1 MNALQNGRSLQGAN
15 GAKSFFQKYYLV
27 ITFLLM
33 FVVSCLLSPKFLTP
47 LNLLNILT
55 QNATTAI
62 LSYGMLFVIVTGG
75 IDLSVGSFLALSVCL
90 TAGLLNQNWPIAAVC
105 LFVVLVMAA
114 GGAIA
119 GGLIAFGKIEPF
131 IATLAMQQVVRG
143 IAYIYQVGSVAVINN
158 QTFLT
163 NFAGNLGP
171 IPIAII
177 YAAIIGVIM
186 HILLKNT
193 TFGRKTYAIGGSK
206 EAAKLV
212 GVSVNKML
220 ISIYVLSAILAGIA
234 GIIMAARLRVGTALV
249 GRPGAGCHRLGGH
262 RRRGLYRRPGHGDEH
277 RAGRADPR
285 DHRQHHEPDGGCHLS
300 PDDDQR
306 RDHRGGRA
314 GQAGLRGAP

>member
-1 MNALQNGRSLQGAN
+1 MNALQNGRSLQGTN

-33 FVVSCLLSPKFLTP
+33 FVVSCLLSPKFFTP

-105 LFVVLVMAA
+105 LFVVLVMAV

-177 YAAIIGVIM
+177 YAVIIGVIM

-249 GRPGAGCHRLGGH
+249 GDGLELDAIASVVIGGA
-262 RRRGLYRRPGHGDEH
+262 
-277 RAGRADPR
+277 AFT
-285 DHRQHHEPDGGCHLS
+285 
-300 PDDDQR
+300 
-306 RDHRGGRA
+306 GGRGTVMNTVLGVLILGIIGNIMNLMGVA
-314 GQAGLRGAP
+314 TYPQMMIKGAIIVAAVLAKRD

>member
-33 FVVSCLLSPKFLTP
+33 FVVSCLLSPKFFTP

-105 LFVVLVMAA
+105 LFVVLVMAV

-193 TFGRKTYAIGGSK
+193 TFGREPAEDTSGHWVYAMLRHDARARATVLVVGNLSPEINFYNLRISIPQHAFGWCGIQTDRVRVRNLMDGEGEDRVFDRK
-206 EAAKLV
+206 ELMERGLPHPLKPGHV
-212 GVSVNKML
+212 GVL
-220 ISIYVLSAILAGIA
+220 ELSA
-234 GIIMAARLRVGTALV
+234 V
-249 GRPGAGCHRLGGH
+249 
-262 RRRGLYRRPGHGDEH
+262 
-277 RAGRADPR
+277 
-285 DHRQHHEPDGGCHLS
+285 
-300 PDDDQR
+300 
-306 RDHRGGRA
+306 
-314 GQAGLRGAP
+314 

>member
-15 GAKSFFQKYYLV
+15 SAKSFFQKYYLV

-249 GRPGAGCHRLGGH
+249 GDGLELDAIASVVIGGA
-262 RRRGLYRRPGHGDEH
+262 
-277 RAGRADPR
+277 AFT
-285 DHRQHHEPDGGCHLS
+285 
-300 PDDDQR
+300 
-306 RDHRGGRA
+306 GGRGTVMNTVLGVLILGIIGNIMNLMGVA
-314 GQAGLRGAP
+314 TYPQMMIKGAIIVAAVLAKRD

>member
-1 MNALQNGRSLQGAN
+1 MNALQNGRSLQGVN

-249 GRPGAGCHRLGGH
+249 GDGLELDAIASVVIGGA
-262 RRRGLYRRPGHGDEH
+262 
-277 RAGRADPR
+277 AFT
-285 DHRQHHEPDGGCHLS
+285 
-300 PDDDQR
+300 
-306 RDHRGGRA
+306 GGRGTVMNTVLGVLILGIIGNIMNLMGVA
-314 GQAGLRGAP
+314 TYPQMMIKGAIIVAAVLAKRD

>member
-1 MNALQNGRSLQGAN
+1 MNALQNGRSLQGTN
-15 GAKSFFQKYYLV
+15 DAKSFFQKYYLV

-33 FVVSCLLSPKFLTP
+33 FVVSCLLSPKFFTP

-105 LFVVLVMAA
+105 LFVVLVMAV

-177 YAAIIGVIM
+177 YAVIIGIIM

-249 GRPGAGCHRLGGH
+249 GDGLELDAIASVVIGGA
-262 RRRGLYRRPGHGDEH
+262 
-277 RAGRADPR
+277 AFT
-285 DHRQHHEPDGGCHLS
+285 
-300 PDDDQR
+300 
-306 RDHRGGRA
+306 GGRGTVMNTVLGVLILGIIGNIMNLMGVA
-314 GQAGLRGAP
+314 TYPQMMIKGAIIVAAVLAKRD

>member
-33 FVVSCLLSPKFLTP
+33 FVVSCLLSPKFFTP

-249 GRPGAGCHRLGGH
+249 GDGLELDAIASVVIGGA
-262 RRRGLYRRPGHGDEH
+262 
-277 RAGRADPR
+277 AFT
-285 DHRQHHEPDGGCHLS
+285 
-300 PDDDQR
+300 
-306 RDHRGGRA
+306 GGRGTVMNTVLGVLILGIIGNIMNLMGVA
-314 GQAGLRGAP
+314 TYPQMMIKGAIIVAAVLAKRD

>member
-105 LFVVLVMAA
+105 LFVVLVMAV

-177 YAAIIGVIM
+177 YAAIIGIIM

-249 GRPGAGCHRLGGH
+249 GDGLELDAIASVVIGGA
-262 RRRGLYRRPGHGDEH
+262 
-277 RAGRADPR
+277 AFT
-285 DHRQHHEPDGGCHLS
+285 
-300 PDDDQR
+300 
-306 RDHRGGRA
+306 GGRGTVMNTVLGVLILGIIGNIMNLMGVA
-314 GQAGLRGAP
+314 TYPQMMIKGAIIVAAVLAKRD

>member
-1 MNALQNGRSLQGAN
+1 MNALQNGRSLQGTN

-177 YAAIIGVIM
+177 YAVIIGIIM

-249 GRPGAGCHRLGGH
+249 GDGLELDAIASVVIGGA
-262 RRRGLYRRPGHGDEH
+262 
-277 RAGRADPR
+277 AFT
-285 DHRQHHEPDGGCHLS
+285 
-300 PDDDQR
+300 
-306 RDHRGGRA
+306 GGRGTVMNTVLGVLILGIIGNIMNLMGVA
-314 GQAGLRGAP
+314 TYPQMMIKGAIIVAAVLAKRD

>member
-15 GAKSFFQKYYLV
+15 GAKNFFQKYYLV

-177 YAAIIGVIM
+177 YAVIIGIIM

-249 GRPGAGCHRLGGH
+249 GDGLELDAIASVVIGGA
-262 RRRGLYRRPGHGDEH
+262 
-277 RAGRADPR
+277 AFT
-285 DHRQHHEPDGGCHLS
+285 
-300 PDDDQR
+300 
-306 RDHRGGRA
+306 GGRGTVMNTVLGVLILGIIGNIMNLMGVA
-314 GQAGLRGAP
+314 TYPQMMIKGAIIVAAVLAKRD

>member
-90 TAGLLNQNWPIAAVC
+90 TAGLLNQNCPIAAVC

-249 GRPGAGCHRLGGH
+249 GDGLELDAIASVVIGGA
-262 RRRGLYRRPGHGDEH
+262 
-277 RAGRADPR
+277 AFT
-285 DHRQHHEPDGGCHLS
+285 
-300 PDDDQR
+300 
-306 RDHRGGRA
+306 GGRGTVMNTVLGVLILGIIGNIMNLMGVA
-314 GQAGLRGAP
+314 TYPQMMIKGAIIVAAVLAKRD

>member
-55 QNATTAI
+55 QNATTTI

-105 LFVVLVMAA
+105 LFVVLVMAV

-177 YAAIIGVIM
+177 YAVIIGIIM

-249 GRPGAGCHRLGGH
+249 GDGLELDAIASVVIGGA
-262 RRRGLYRRPGHGDEH
+262 
-277 RAGRADPR
+277 AFT
-285 DHRQHHEPDGGCHLS
+285 
-300 PDDDQR
+300 
-306 RDHRGGRA
+306 GGRGTVMNTVLGVLILGIIGNIMNLMGVA
-314 GQAGLRGAP
+314 TYPQMMIKGAIIVAAVLAKRD

>member
-1 MNALQNGRSLQGAN
+1 MNALQNGRSLQGTN

-33 FVVSCLLSPKFLTP
+33 FVVSCLLSPKFFTP

-177 YAAIIGVIM
+177 YAVIIGIIM

-249 GRPGAGCHRLGGH
+249 GDGLELDAIASVVIGGA
-262 RRRGLYRRPGHGDEH
+262 
-277 RAGRADPR
+277 AFT
-285 DHRQHHEPDGGCHLS
+285 
-300 PDDDQR
+300 
-306 RDHRGGRA
+306 GGRGTVMNTVLGVLILGIIGNIMNLMGVA
-314 GQAGLRGAP
+314 TYPQMMIKGAIIVAAVLAKRD

>member
-1 MNALQNGRSLQGAN
+1 MNALQNSRSLQGAN

-33 FVVSCLLSPKFLTP
+33 FVVSCLLSPKFFTP

-105 LFVVLVMAA
+105 LFVVLVMAV

-177 YAAIIGVIM
+177 YAAIIGIIM

-249 GRPGAGCHRLGGH
+249 GDGLELDAIASVVIGGA
-262 RRRGLYRRPGHGDEH
+262 
-277 RAGRADPR
+277 AFT
-285 DHRQHHEPDGGCHLS
+285 
-300 PDDDQR
+300 
-306 RDHRGGRA
+306 GGRGTVMNTVLGVLILGIIGNIMNLMGVA
-314 GQAGLRGAP
+314 TYPQMMIKGAIIVAAVLAKRD

>member
-33 FVVSCLLSPKFLTP
+33 FVVSCLLSPKFFTP

-206 EAAKLV
+206 EAA
-212 GVSVNKML
+212 ML

-249 GRPGAGCHRLGGH
+249 GDGLELDAIASVVIGGA
-262 RRRGLYRRPGHGDEH
+262 
-277 RAGRADPR
+277 AFT
-285 DHRQHHEPDGGCHLS
+285 
-300 PDDDQR
+300 
-306 RDHRGGRA
+306 GGRGTVMNTVLGVLILGIIGNIMNLMGVA
-314 GQAGLRGAP
+314 TYPQMMIKGAIIVAAVLAKRD

>member
-1 MNALQNGRSLQGAN
+1 MNALQNGRSLQGTN

-105 LFVVLVMAA
+105 LFVVLVMAV

-177 YAAIIGVIM
+177 YAVIIGIIM

-249 GRPGAGCHRLGGH
+249 GDGLELDAIASVVIGGA
-262 RRRGLYRRPGHGDEH
+262 
-277 RAGRADPR
+277 AFT
-285 DHRQHHEPDGGCHLS
+285 
-300 PDDDQR
+300 
-306 RDHRGGRA
+306 GGRGTVMNTVLGVLILGIIGNIMNLMGVA
-314 GQAGLRGAP
+314 TYPQMMIKGAIIVAAVLAKRD

>member
-33 FVVSCLLSPKFLTP
+33 FVVSCLLSPKFFTP

-105 LFVVLVMAA
+105 LFVVLVMAV

-177 YAAIIGVIM
+177 YAVIIGIIM

-249 GRPGAGCHRLGGH
+249 GDGLELDAIASVVIGGA
-262 RRRGLYRRPGHGDEH
+262 
-277 RAGRADPR
+277 AFT
-285 DHRQHHEPDGGCHLS
+285 
-300 PDDDQR
+300 
-306 RDHRGGRA
+306 GGRGTVMNTVLGVLILGIIGNIMNLMGVA
-314 GQAGLRGAP
+314 TYPQMMIKGAIIVAAVLAKRD

>member
-1 MNALQNGRSLQGAN
+1 
-15 GAKSFFQKYYLV
+15 
-27 ITFLLM
+27 M

-105 LFVVLVMAA
+105 LFVVLVMAV

-177 YAAIIGVIM
+177 YAVIIGIIM

-249 GRPGAGCHRLGGH
+249 GDGLELDAIASVVIGGA
-262 RRRGLYRRPGHGDEH
+262 
-277 RAGRADPR
+277 AFT
-285 DHRQHHEPDGGCHLS
+285 
-300 PDDDQR
+300 
-306 RDHRGGRA
+306 GGRGTVMNTVLGVLILGIIGNIMNLMGVA
-314 GQAGLRGAP
+314 TYPQMMIKGAIIVAAVLAKRD

>member
-1 MNALQNGRSLQGAN
+1 MNALQNGRSLQGTN

-33 FVVSCLLSPKFLTP
+33 FVVSCLLSPKFFTP

-105 LFVVLVMAA
+105 LFVVLVMAV

-171 IPIAII
+171 SPIAII
-177 YAAIIGVIM
+177 YAVIIGIIM
-186 HILLKNT
+186 HTLLKNT

-249 GRPGAGCHRLGGH
+249 GDGLELDAIASVVIGGA
-262 RRRGLYRRPGHGDEH
+262 
-277 RAGRADPR
+277 AFT
-285 DHRQHHEPDGGCHLS
+285 
-300 PDDDQR
+300 
-306 RDHRGGRA
+306 GGRGTVMNTVLGVLILGIIGNIMNLMGVA
-314 GQAGLRGAP
+314 TYPQMMIKGAIIVAAVLAKRD

>member
-1 MNALQNGRSLQGAN
+1 MNALQNGRSLQGTN

-33 FVVSCLLSPKFLTP
+33 FVVSCLLSPKFFTP

-105 LFVVLVMAA
+105 LFVVLVMAV

-177 YAAIIGVIM
+177 YAVIIGIIM

-193 TFGRKTYAIGGSK
+193 TFGRKTYAICGSK

-249 GRPGAGCHRLGGH
+249 GDGLELDAIASVVIGGA
-262 RRRGLYRRPGHGDEH
+262 
-277 RAGRADPR
+277 AFT
-285 DHRQHHEPDGGCHLS
+285 
-300 PDDDQR
+300 
-306 RDHRGGRA
+306 GGRGTVMNTVLGVLILGIIGNIMNLMGVA
-314 GQAGLRGAP
+314 TYPQMMIKGAIIVAAVLAKRD

>member
-1 MNALQNGRSLQGAN
+1 MNALQNSRSLQGAN

-105 LFVVLVMAA
+105 LFVVLVMAV

-177 YAAIIGVIM
+177 YAVIIGVIM

-249 GRPGAGCHRLGGH
+249 GDGLELDAISGLQYHRSVCLVTQGT
-262 RRRGLYRRPGHGDEH
+262 
-277 RAGRADPR
+277 
-285 DHRQHHEPDGGCHLS
+285 
-300 PDDDQR
+300 
-306 RDHRGGRA
+306 
-314 GQAGLRGAP
+314 

>member
-1 MNALQNGRSLQGAN
+1 MNALQNGRSLQGTN

-177 YAAIIGVIM
+177 YAAIIGVTM

-249 GRPGAGCHRLGGH
+249 GDGLELDAIASVVIGGA
-262 RRRGLYRRPGHGDEH
+262 
-277 RAGRADPR
+277 AFT
-285 DHRQHHEPDGGCHLS
+285 
-300 PDDDQR
+300 
-306 RDHRGGRA
+306 GGRGTVMNTVLGVLILGIIGNIMNLMGVA
-314 GQAGLRGAP
+314 TYPQMMIKGAIIVAAVLAKRD

>member
-177 YAAIIGVIM
+177 YAAIIGIIM

-249 GRPGAGCHRLGGH
+249 GDGLELDAIASVVIGGA
-262 RRRGLYRRPGHGDEH
+262 
-277 RAGRADPR
+277 AFT
-285 DHRQHHEPDGGCHLS
+285 
-300 PDDDQR
+300 
-306 RDHRGGRA
+306 GGRGTVMNTVLGVLILGIIGNIMNLMGVA
-314 GQAGLRGAP
+314 TYPQMMIKGAIIVAAVLAKRD

>member
-1 MNALQNGRSLQGAN
+1 MNALQNGRSLQGTN

-33 FVVSCLLSPKFLTP
+33 FVVSCLLSPKFFTP

-105 LFVVLVMAA
+105 LFVVLVMAV

-249 GRPGAGCHRLGGH
+249 GDGLELDAIASVVIGGA
-262 RRRGLYRRPGHGDEH
+262 
-277 RAGRADPR
+277 AFT
-285 DHRQHHEPDGGCHLS
+285 
-300 PDDDQR
+300 
-306 RDHRGGRA
+306 GGRGTVMNTVLGVLILGIIGNIMNLMGVA
-314 GQAGLRGAP
+314 TYPQMMIKGAIIVAAVLAKRD

>member
-1 MNALQNGRSLQGAN
+1 MNALQHGRSLQGAN

-33 FVVSCLLSPKFLTP
+33 FVVSCLLSPKFFTP

-105 LFVVLVMAA
+105 LFVVLVMAV

-177 YAAIIGVIM
+177 YAVIIGIIM

-249 GRPGAGCHRLGGH
+249 GDGLELDAIASVVIGGA
-262 RRRGLYRRPGHGDEH
+262 
-277 RAGRADPR
+277 AFT
-285 DHRQHHEPDGGCHLS
+285 
-300 PDDDQR
+300 
-306 RDHRGGRA
+306 GGRGTVMNTVLGVLILGIIGNIMNLMGVA
-314 GQAGLRGAP
+314 TYPQMMIKGAIIVAAVLAKRD

>member
-33 FVVSCLLSPKFLTP
+33 FVVSCLLSPKFFTP

-105 LFVVLVMAA
+105 LFVVLVMAV

-249 GRPGAGCHRLGGH
+249 GDGLELGAIASVVIGG
-262 RRRGLYRRPGHGDEH
+262 
-277 RAGRADPR
+277 AAFT
-285 DHRQHHEPDGGCHLS
+285 
-300 PDDDQR
+300 
-306 RDHRGGRA
+306 GGRGTVMNTVLGVLILGIIGNIMNLMGVA
-314 GQAGLRGAP
+314 TYPQMMIKGAIIVAAVLAKRD

>member
-47 LNLLNILT
+47 LILLKILT

-249 GRPGAGCHRLGGH
+249 GDGLELDAIASVVIGGA
-262 RRRGLYRRPGHGDEH
+262 
-277 RAGRADPR
+277 AFT
-285 DHRQHHEPDGGCHLS
+285 
-300 PDDDQR
+300 
-306 RDHRGGRA
+306 GGRGTVMNTVLGVLILGIIGNIMNLMGVA
-314 GQAGLRGAP
+314 TYPQMMIKGAIIVAAVLAKRD

>member
-249 GRPGAGCHRLGGH
+249 GDGLELDAIASVVIGGA
-262 RRRGLYRRPGHGDEH
+262 
-277 RAGRADPR
+277 AFT
-285 DHRQHHEPDGGCHLS
+285 
-300 PDDDQR
+300 
-306 RDHRGGRA
+306 GGRGTVMNTVLGVLILGIIGNIMNLMGVA
-314 GQAGLRGAP
+314 TYPQMMIKGAIIVAAVLAKRD

>member
-1 MNALQNGRSLQGAN
+1 MNALQNGRSLQGTN

-177 YAAIIGVIM
+177 YAVIIGVIM

-249 GRPGAGCHRLGGH
+249 GDGLELDAIASVVIGGA
-262 RRRGLYRRPGHGDEH
+262 
-277 RAGRADPR
+277 AFT
-285 DHRQHHEPDGGCHLS
+285 
-300 PDDDQR
+300 
-306 RDHRGGRA
+306 GGRGTVMNTVLGVLILGIIGNIMNLMGVA
-314 GQAGLRGAP
+314 TYPQMMIKGAIIVAAVLAKRD

>member
-1 MNALQNGRSLQGAN
+1 M
-15 GAKSFFQKYYLV
+15 
-27 ITFLLM
+27 
-33 FVVSCLLSPKFLTP
+33 
-47 LNLLNILT
+47 
-55 QNATTAI
+55 
-62 LSYGMLFVIVTGG
+62 
-75 IDLSVGSFLALSVCL
+75 
-90 TAGLLNQNWPIAAVC
+90 
-105 LFVVLVMAA
+105 VLVMAA

-249 GRPGAGCHRLGGH
+249 GDGLELDAIASVVIGGA
-262 RRRGLYRRPGHGDEH
+262 
-277 RAGRADPR
+277 AFT
-285 DHRQHHEPDGGCHLS
+285 
-300 PDDDQR
+300 
-306 RDHRGGRA
+306 GGRGTVMNTVLGVLILGIIGNIMNLMGVA
-314 GQAGLRGAP
+314 TYPQMMIKGAIIVAAVLAKRD

>member
-1 MNALQNGRSLQGAN
+1 MNALQNGRSLQGTN

-33 FVVSCLLSPKFLTP
+33 FVVSCLLSPKFFTP

-105 LFVVLVMAA
+105 LFVVLVMAV

-177 YAAIIGVIM
+177 YAAIIGIIM

-249 GRPGAGCHRLGGH
+249 GDGLELDAIASVVIGGA
-262 RRRGLYRRPGHGDEH
+262 
-277 RAGRADPR
+277 AFT
-285 DHRQHHEPDGGCHLS
+285 
-300 PDDDQR
+300 
-306 RDHRGGRA
+306 GGRGTVMNTVLGVLILGIIGNIMNLMGVA
-314 GQAGLRGAP
+314 TYPQMMIKGAIIVAAVLAKRD

>member
-33 FVVSCLLSPKFLTP
+33 FVVSCLLSPKFFTP

-105 LFVVLVMAA
+105 LFVVLVMAV

-177 YAAIIGVIM
+177 YAVIIGIIM

-249 GRPGAGCHRLGGH
+249 GDGLELDAIASVVIGGA
-262 RRRGLYRRPGHGDEH
+262 
-277 RAGRADPR
+277 AFT
-285 DHRQHHEPDGGCHLS
+285 
-300 PDDDQR
+300 
-306 RDHRGGRA
+306 GGRGTVMNTVLGVLILGIIGNIMNLMGVA
-314 GQAGLRGAP
+314 TDPQMMIKGAIIVASVLAKRD

>member
-1 MNALQNGRSLQGAN
+1 MNALQNGRSLQGTN

-33 FVVSCLLSPKFLTP
+33 FVVSCLLSPKFFTP

-249 GRPGAGCHRLGGH
+249 GDGLELDAIASVVIGGA
-262 RRRGLYRRPGHGDEH
+262 
-277 RAGRADPR
+277 AFT
-285 DHRQHHEPDGGCHLS
+285 
-300 PDDDQR
+300 
-306 RDHRGGRA
+306 GGRGTVMNTVLGVLILGIIGNIMNLMGVA
-314 GQAGLRGAP
+314 TYPQMMIKGAIIVAAVLAKRD

>member
-1 MNALQNGRSLQGAN
+1 MNALQNGRSLQGTN

-249 GRPGAGCHRLGGH
+249 GDGLELDAIASVVIGGA
-262 RRRGLYRRPGHGDEH
+262 
-277 RAGRADPR
+277 AFT
-285 DHRQHHEPDGGCHLS
+285 
-300 PDDDQR
+300 
-306 RDHRGGRA
+306 GGRGTVMNTVLGVLILGIIGNIMNLMGVA
-314 GQAGLRGAP
+314 TYPQMMIKGAIIVAAVLAKRD

>member
-1 MNALQNGRSLQGAN
+1 MGIDP
-15 GAKSFFQKYYLV
+15 QKYYLV

-33 FVVSCLLSPKFLTP
+33 FVVSCLLSPKFFTP

-105 LFVVLVMAA
+105 LFVVLVMAV

-177 YAAIIGVIM
+177 YAVIIGIIM

-249 GRPGAGCHRLGGH
+249 GDGLELDAIASVVIGGA
-262 RRRGLYRRPGHGDEH
+262 
-277 RAGRADPR
+277 AFT
-285 DHRQHHEPDGGCHLS
+285 
-300 PDDDQR
+300 
-306 RDHRGGRA
+306 GGRGTVMNTVLGVLILGIIGNIMNLMGVA
-314 GQAGLRGAP
+314 TYPQMMIKGAIIVAAVLAKRD